1 MSISQFMALCTDVV
15 LLIGASGLFIVCLFF
30 LIECTAALLAMTSS
44 PNRSHCQDTKVTVLV
59 PAHNEEI
66 VIGSTIEKLL
76 PALRRQD
83 CLVVI
88 ADNCSDATAEI
99 ARAKGA
105 MVIERHDLE
114 RKGKGYAI
122 DYGLQFI
129 ESDPP
134 DVVVIVDADCTV
146 DESAIEQ
153 LQECALAKLSEGIAT
168 GRPVQATYLMVRP
181 KNSQSSKDVV
191 SQFSN
196 IVRNLVRPRGLAR
209 LGQSCPLLGTGMA
222 FPWSVIRSVNVAN
235 GHLLEDLK
243 LGLDLTI
250 AGHRPVFCP
259 EAKVTGYLP
268 QQSQAAKSQ
277 KTRWE
282 HGHLQI
288 MQTYIPILLKEAVYQ
303 KRFDLLVSVLDLCVP
318 PLSLL
323 VVIWLVLMAVTL
335 LFAVLGVSSI
345 PAAIVA
351 TAGLCF
357 LIAILIA
364 WTKFARKDLPL
375 HELLTVP
382 FYVLWKIPVYLKFLV
397 KPQNVW
403 IRTER
408 DKIS

>member
-1 MSISQFMALCTDVV
+1 MSISQFMASFTDVV
-15 LLIGASGLFIVCLFF
+15 LLVSASGLFIVCLFF
-30 LIECTAALLAMTSS
+30 LIECTAALLLITSDI
-44 PNRSHCQDTKVTVLV
+44 NKDNDQNLKVSVLV

-76 PALRRQD
+76 PTLNRQD
-83 CLVVI
+83 SLVVV
-88 ADNCSDATAEI
+88 ADNCSDTTAEI

-105 MVIERHDLE
+105 TVIERHDLE
-114 RKGKGYAI
+114 RKGKGYAL
-122 DYGLQFI
+122 DYGLQFM
-129 ESDPP
+129 ESAPP

-146 DESAIEQ
+146 EPDAISLLSQ
-153 LQECALAKLSEGIAT
+153 RAIALRK
-168 GRPVQATYLMVRP
+168 PVQATYLMSRP
-181 KNSQSSKDVV
+181 KNSQSSKDFV

-222 FPWSVIRSVNVAN
+222 FPWTVIRSVNLAN
-235 GHLLEDLK
+235 SHLLEDLK
-243 LGLDLTI
+243 LGLDLTL

-277 KTRWE
+277 RTRWD

-288 MQTYIPILLKEAVYQ
+288 IQTYVPILLKQAVFQ

-323 VVIWLVLMAVTL
+323 VVIWLVLMALSLVFGVL
-335 LFAVLGVSSI
+335 AASLMPAV
-345 PAAIVA
+345 IVA

-357 LIAILIA
+357 LIAILTA
-364 WTKFARKDLPL
+364 WTKFARQDLPL
-375 HELLTVP
+375 RELLTVP
-382 FYVLWKIPVYLKFLV
+382 FYILWKIPVYFKFLV
-397 KPQNVW
+397 KPQSVW
-403 IRTER
+403 VRTER
-408 DKIS
+408 DSVNATDS

>member
-1 MSISQFMALCTDVV
+1 MSISQFMASFTDVV
-15 LLIGASGLFIVCLFF
+15 LLVSASGLFIVCLFF
-30 LIECTAALLAMTSS
+30 LIECTAALLRITSDINKDNS
-44 PNRSHCQDTKVTVLV
+44 QDLKVSVLV

-76 PALRRQD
+76 PTLNRQD
-83 CLVVI
+83 SLVVV
-88 ADNCSDATAEI
+88 ADNCSDTTAEI

-105 MVIERHDLE
+105 TVIERHDLE
-114 RKGKGYAI
+114 RKGKGYAL
-122 DYGLQFI
+122 DYGLEFM
-129 ESDPP
+129 ESAPP

-146 DESAIEQ
+146 EPDAISLLTQ
-153 LQECALAKLSEGIAT
+153 RAIALRA
-168 GRPVQATYLMVRP
+168 PVQATYLMSRP
-181 KNSQSSKDVV
+181 KNSQSSKDFV

-222 FPWSVIRSVNVAN
+222 FPWTVIRSVNLAN
-235 GHLLEDLK
+235 SHLLEDLK
-243 LGLDLTI
+243 LGLDLTL

-277 KTRWE
+277 RTRWD

-288 MQTYIPILLKEAVYQ
+288 MQTYVPILLKQAVFQ

-323 VVIWLVLMAVTL
+323 VVMWLVLMALSLVFGVL
-335 LFAVLGVSSI
+335 AASWMPAV
-345 PAAIVA
+345 IVA

-364 WTKFARKDLPL
+364 WTKFARQDLPL
-375 HELLTVP
+375 RELLTVP
-382 FYVLWKIPVYLKFLV
+382 FYILWKIPVYFKFLV
-397 KPQNVW
+397 KPQSVW
-403 IRTER
+403 VRTER
-408 DKIS
+408 DSVNPTDS

>member
-1 MSISQFMALCTDVV
+1 MSISQFMASFTDVV
-15 LLIGASGLFIVCLFF
+15 LLVSASGLFIVCLFF
-30 LIECTAALLAMTSS
+30 LIECTAALLRITSDINKDNS
-44 PNRSHCQDTKVTVLV
+44 QDLKVSVLV

-76 PALRRQD
+76 PTLNRQD
-83 CLVVI
+83 SLVVV
-88 ADNCSDATAEI
+88 ADNCSDTTAEI

-105 MVIERHDLE
+105 TVIERHDLE
-114 RKGKGYAI
+114 RKGKGYAL
-122 DYGLQFI
+122 DYGLQFM
-129 ESDPP
+129 ESAPP

-146 DESAIEQ
+146 EPDAISLLSQ
-153 LQECALAKLSEGIAT
+153 RAIALRA
-168 GRPVQATYLMVRP
+168 PVQATYLMSRP
-181 KNSQSSKDVV
+181 KNSQSSKDFV

-222 FPWSVIRSVNVAN
+222 FPWTVIRSVNLAN
-235 GHLLEDLK
+235 SHLLEDLK
-243 LGLDLTI
+243 LGLDLTL

-277 KTRWE
+277 RTRWD

-288 MQTYIPILLKEAVYQ
+288 MQTYVPILLKQAVFQ

-323 VVIWLVLMAVTL
+323 VLIWLVLMALSLVFGILETSL
-335 LFAVLGVSSI
+335 MPAV
-345 PAAIVA
+345 IVG

-357 LIAILIA
+357 LIAILTTWA
-364 WTKFARKDLPL
+364 KFARQDLPL
-375 HELLTVP
+375 RELLTVP
-382 FYVLWKIPVYLKFLV
+382 FYILWKIPVYFKFLV
-397 KPQNVW
+397 KPQSVW
-403 IRTER
+403 VRTER
-408 DKIS
+408 DSVNPTDS

>member
-1 MSISQFMALCTDVV
+1 MSISQFMASFTDVV
-15 LLIGASGLFIVCLFF
+15 LLVSASGLFIVCLFF
-30 LIECTAALLAMTSS
+30 LIECTAALLRITSDINKDNS
-44 PNRSHCQDTKVTVLV
+44 QDLKVSVLV

-76 PALRRQD
+76 PTLNRQD
-83 CLVVI
+83 SLVVV
-88 ADNCSDATAEI
+88 ADNCSDTTAEI

-105 MVIERHDLE
+105 TVIERHDLE
-114 RKGKGYAI
+114 RKGKGYAL
-122 DYGLQFI
+122 DYGLQFM
-129 ESDPP
+129 ESAPP

-146 DESAIEQ
+146 EPDAISLLSQ
-153 LQECALAKLSEGIAT
+153 RAIALRA
-168 GRPVQATYLMVRP
+168 PVQATYLMSRP
-181 KNSQSSKDVV
+181 KNSQSSKDFV

-222 FPWSVIRSVNVAN
+222 FPWTVIRSVNLAN
-235 GHLLEDLK
+235 SHLLEDLK
-243 LGLDLTI
+243 LGLDLTL

-277 KTRWE
+277 RTRWD

-288 MQTYIPILLKEAVYQ
+288 MQTYVPILLKQAVFQ

-323 VVIWLVLMAVTL
+323 VVMWLVLMALSLVFGVL
-335 LFAVLGVSSI
+335 AASWMPAV
-345 PAAIVA
+345 IVA

-364 WTKFARKDLPL
+364 WTKFARQDLPL
-375 HELLTVP
+375 RELLTIP
-382 FYVLWKIPVYLKFLV
+382 FYILWKIPVYFKFLV
-397 KPQNVW
+397 KPQSVW
-403 IRTER
+403 VRTER
-408 DKIS
+408 DSVNATDS